1 MSPDKMSQKLICK
14 YENFGFCKKREDCE
28 NLHPTENCFVDNC
41 NIINCTKRHPQP
53 CRFFGTQE
61 GCRFG
66 SSCKFDHRRQMCLQ
80 SELQEMK
87 NKQAIQED
95 TIRQLNERITSLETK
110 LSTLGNDTLVSNDSN
125 EMISQLKKKRK
136 ISISYPND
144 DNQEVIKD
152 VNEMIDDNKID
163 IRTDVEMTE
172 TCTKDQEMMMQFC
185 EHTRGILLEIKSN
198 IQKSKIEESKRNF
211 KFMKDKFKSFPI
223 QSNEDI
229 KAFVDKLE
237 NVQNKW
243 NNYSRNNFKV
253 NSDMDMVQLIMTIQ
267 RLQSKIMK

>member
-1 MSPDKMSQKLICK
+1 MAGIGILFPDRVHMQCSQSGTYVVHYLCGRISQRVKTLNLLKVTSHKYQNNKMSPDKMSQKLICK

-28 NLHPTENCFVDNC
+28 NLHPTENCFDDNC

-110 LSTLGNDTLVSNDSN
+110 LSTLGNDTLVSDDSN
-125 EMISQLKKKRK
+125 EMLSQLKKKRK

-144 DNQEVIKD
+144 DNQEVIRD
-152 VNEMIDDNKID
+152 VNKMIDDSKTD

-172 TCTKDQEMMMQFC
+172 TCTKDQ
-185 EHTRGILLEIKSN
+185 
-198 IQKSKIEESKRNF
+198 
-211 KFMKDKFKSFPI
+211 
-223 QSNEDI
+223 
-229 KAFVDKLE
+229 
-237 NVQNKW
+237 
-243 NNYSRNNFKV
+243 
-253 NSDMDMVQLIMTIQ
+253 
-267 RLQSKIMK
+267 